1 VPGLAALPRRSAPF
15 GEGAKTLLPIFPT
28 QHSHRNRILLA
39 PRLALGPVAGA
50 EHDLLRRGQSRR
62 AIGEECLAERDRGL
76 QGLAWLRDPV
86 DQTEPVK
93 KFGFQGV
100 IGASA
105 TGWGAVLIPLML
117 GWALSSLVVGQA
129 VTRMGRSRVWPI
141 VGIVMSLVG
150 FVLLA
155 RLDARATTFDV
166 TLCMVII
173 GWGMAQALQ
182 TYVVAMQNSVPQS
195 ELGAATASLQF
206 FRTIGAMFGTAAFGA
221 LLMWRLTAEMSSRT
235 DSGGA
240 HVGRRQNGASR
251 SGGHRGDAE
260 RAGERAANG
269 VSGGPPADGDRPRGG
284 GAPEG

>member
-1 VPGLAALPRRSAPF
+1 
-15 GEGAKTLLPIFPT
+15 
-28 QHSHRNRILLA
+28 
-39 PRLALGPVAGA
+39 
-50 EHDLLRRGQSRR
+50 
-62 AIGEECLAERDRGL
+62 LAERDRGL

-141 VGIVMSLVG
+141 VGIVLSLVG

-221 LLMWRLTAEMSSRT
+221 LLMWRLTAELSSRLGPASNGPT
-235 DSGGA
+235 PEALMSGGA
-240 HVGRRQNGASR
+240 RMAHLDPGAIEATR
-251 SGGHRGDAE
+251 NAL
-260 RAGERAANG
+260 ANALQT
-269 VSGGPPADGDRPRGG
+269 VFLVGPPLMAIALVAAVLLRDDERTPHVARENEDDRP
-284 GAPEG
+284 